1 MFGVDYSDPE
11 LLGRWTHPRL
21 GLAVHIA
28 NGALFGELYRRTPLR
43 GPAGGLAAGMA
54 EHLASWPMTR
64 FLDDDLWG
72 NRRAFWQ
79 ATWRHALFGVLLGTL
94 ESRRGGSNP

>member
-1 MFGVDYSDPE
+1 MFGVDYSDVE
-11 LLGRWTHPRL
+11 LLSRMSRTRF
-21 GLAVHIA
+21 GLALHVA
-28 NGALFGELYRRTPLR
+28 NGAAFGELYRRTPLR

-54 EHLASWPMTR
+54 EHLATWPMTR
-64 FLDDDLWG
+64 FVADDLWG

-79 ATWRHALFGVLLGTL
+79 ATWRHALFGLLLGTL